1 MTENTTPLEMTEQ
14 DKLDLA
20 SINVGYEGEDTPA
33 PTKRTLLELWNEIFS
48 SLEANEAEKIDPAT
62 ASRVVS
68 VWPQL
73 KIQEVARYHE
83 IYYARLRELRT
94 ILHILIEAHP
104 KALEN
109 TEDDAEKNG
118 DLYTE
123 LLIDWQVCLQEWQQ
137 EWTCTDAEAHI
148 ILAAEADALNF
159 TVGAHG
165 LANHLSEIGFDFS
178 DERQAR
184 IVEALED
191 AKAGL

>member
-1 MTENTTPLEMTEQ
+1 MTENLTPA
-14 DKLDLA
+14 DLA
-20 SINVGYEGEDTPA
+20 DLETLGLDADGEEIPT

-62 ASRVVS
+62 ASRVIS
-68 VWPQL
+68 AWPQM

-123 LLIDWQVCLQEWQQ
+123 LLIDWQVCIQEWQQ

-148 ILAAEADALNF
+148 QLAAEADALNF

-178 DERQAR
+178 DERQAQ